1 MHSWTFSSDTR
12 PYPCQYC
19 GKRFH
24 QKSDMKKHTYIH
36 TGEFSI
42 CFFFFSFFSP
52 MSFESHV
59 SVSNPTSTPV
69 SSQSVFFHFLIFFL
83 FLGWVL
89 NCIFV
94 SVSNPTSG
102 HAHTAADMVHT
113 WPAVG
118 LLMWAQCNGSYT
130 KITRHKCSR
139 YLKYCSELAKGL

>member
-1 MHSWTFSSDTR
+1 MNIFQRHQTLPLPILWKAIPPEEWYEEAHVHPHRWVLNLYSFTF
-12 PYPCQYC
+12 Y
-19 GKRFH
+19 
-24 QKSDMKKHTYIH
+24 
-36 TGEFSI
+36 
-42 CFFFFSFFSP
+42 FSFCLI
-52 MSFESHV
+52 SFESHV

-130 KITRHKCSR
+130 KITRHKCSIFEILFWVGKR
-139 YLKYCSELAKGL
+139 FVI